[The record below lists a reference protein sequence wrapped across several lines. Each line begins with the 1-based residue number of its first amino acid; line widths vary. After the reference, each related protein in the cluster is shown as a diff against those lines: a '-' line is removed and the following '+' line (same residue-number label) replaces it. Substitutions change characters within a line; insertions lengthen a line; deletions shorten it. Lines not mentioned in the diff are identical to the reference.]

1 MTDRR
6 QSRTKPAPPPR
17 KPRHRASWAAFE
29 ASKAPIAAAG
39 LTPAKYARAVRRL
52 ARKLGV

>member
-1 MTDRR
+1 MPAP
-6 QSRTKPAPPPR
+6 RTKPPTPR
-17 KPRHRASWAAFE
+17 KARRRDSWASFE

-39 LTPAKYARAVRRL
+39 LDPLKYARAVRRL